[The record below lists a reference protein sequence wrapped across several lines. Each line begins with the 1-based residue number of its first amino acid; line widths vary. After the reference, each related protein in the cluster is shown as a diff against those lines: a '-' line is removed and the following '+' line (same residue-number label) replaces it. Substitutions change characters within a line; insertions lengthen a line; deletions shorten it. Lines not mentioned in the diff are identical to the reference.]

1 MKKTNIAFF
10 LLAAIIMMNSL
21 SALSQEAKLTK
32 EEKKA
37 QKRAALEYNFKIQ
50 DSLISTRKFIL
61 VGDYALT
68 GNGERTT
75 LNQAMNY
82 VIVNAPKGIIYAGS
96 NYNTNGVPRE
106 GNIGVYKST
115 KSEKNLSFTL
125 QFDINSPL
133 GRFDVL
139 MDILATNLVTVT
151 ISGQSLPSFTW
162 EGHLETLQRVKVFKV
177 IN

>member
-1 MKKTNIAFF
+1 MKKSYIVLLMVAVF
-10 LLAAIIMMNSL
+10 LMLNSF
-21 SALSQEAKLTK
+21 SANSQEVKLTK

-37 QKRAALEYNFKIQ
+37 QKKAALEYNFKIL
-50 DSLISTRKFIL
+50 DSLFTTRKFIL

-75 LNQAMNY
+75 LNQSMSY
-82 VIVNAPKGIIYAGS
+82 VIVNTPNGIIYSGS
-96 NYNTNGVPRE
+96 NYNNTGIPRE
-106 GNIGVYKST
+106 GTIGVYKVS
-115 KSEKNLSFTL
+115 KNEKNLSFIV

-139 MDILATNLVTVT
+139 MDVLATNLVTAT

-162 EGHLETLQRVKVFKV
+162 EGHIETLQKMKVFKV

>member
-1 MKKTNIAFF
+1 MKKSYFVFI
-10 LLAAIIMMNSL
+10 LLAAGLMMNTL

-37 QKRAALEYNFKIQ
+37 QKRAALEYNFRIQ
-50 DSLISTRKFIL
+50 DSLITTRKFIL

-68 GNGERTT
+68 GNGERST

-82 VIVNAPKGIIYAGS
+82 IIVNTPKGIIYAGS

-106 GNIGVYKST
+106 GTIGTYKVT

-125 QFDINSPL
+125 LLDINTPL
-133 GRFDVL
+133 GRFEAL

-162 EGHLETLQRVKVFKV
+162 EGHLETLQKMPVLKA

>member
-1 MKKTNIAFF
+1 MKKGYIVFIVFAVGM
-10 LLAAIIMMNSL
+10 MMNSF
-21 SALSQEAKLTK
+21 SALAQEAKLTK

-50 DSLISTRKFIL
+50 DSLITARKFIL
-61 VGDYALT
+61 VGDYVLT

-106 GNIGVYKST
+106 GSIGVYKVS

-139 MDILATNLVTVT
+139 MDILATNLITVT

-162 EGHLETLQRVKVFKV
+162 EGHIETLQRMPVFKV

>member
-1 MKKTNIAFF
+1 MKKSYILFI
-10 LLAAIIMMNSL
+10 LLAVGMIMNSF
-21 SALSQEAKLTK
+21 SALAQEAKLTK

-37 QKRAALEYNFKIQ
+37 QKKAALEYNFKIQ
-50 DSLISTRKFIL
+50 DSLINVRKFIL

-106 GNIGVYKST
+106 GSIGVYKVT

-162 EGHLETLQRVKVFKV
+162 EGHIETLQRRPVFKV